1 MRELRWAAR
10 VRPSFLREPRLLRQ
24 HADSHTFALADFVL
38 VLISGAVW
46 MVQPEWGLW
55 IILVALLP
63 WVARWV
69 SGGFPFQRS
78 SLDWLIAIFL
88 ITAWIGYWASYDRTT
103 AWSKIWFIVLGV
115 LVFYALSAQPRQNRA
130 GISNILF
137 AMGVGV
143 SIYYLLTHDFAE
155 APRKLGFVNAL
166 GLGIMS
172 VRPQTG
178 WTPIHPNYVAGIIAL
193 TVPFVL
199 YTIWEGLQ
207 SRERFSVP
215 LVLLIVAGLVVAGI
229 ALLMAT
235 SRGVFLAMASG
246 AGAIFIIK
254 LIYTSRSWQGNGLKL
269 FLALFIYLCVIVAVL
284 YAGPARTAGGVTGS
298 SYYGNGSRAELF
310 SRSLYLVADYPF
322 TGGGLGSF
330 PGLYSHYLLDIPF
343 NYLPNSHNLFLDVA
357 IEQGIIGGVAFLLLY
372 LVGLWIVLSSIVTE
386 RGIPVF
392 QLLIVFSLIAAMVHG
407 MVDNYLYN
415 GVGAVLSLF
424 LVGLSVNSGQDAA
437 LSSSLVAK
445 PVHVVQVSAVAVFL
459 LVGVLAFL
467 PPIRSMWRANL
478 GAVQLSKVELD
489 EFPSANWDVNFSL
502 SKLDAPEAS
511 LRSALELDPAN
522 RTANHRLGLIA
533 MLRGDFQSAVGY
545 LETALEQA
553 PEHRGIIK
561 SLGYCYTWLDNVEKA
576 RPLLEEIPEARSE
589 LEVYVWWW
597 DTQGRPDLSAYA
609 SEMAS
614 ELKIDQP

>member
-1 MRELRWAAR
+1 
-10 VRPSFLREPRLLRQ
+10 
-24 HADSHTFALADFVL
+24 LADFVL

-63 WVARWV
+63 WVARLV

-78 SLDWLIAIFL
+78 SLDWLIAILL

-103 AWSKIWFIVLGV
+103 AWSKVWFIVLGV

-130 GISNILF
+130 GISTILF

-143 SIYYLLTHDFAE
+143 SIYYLLTHDFAA
-155 APRKLGFVNAL
+155 APRKLEFVNAL
-166 GLGIMS
+166 GLGIMG

-178 WTPIHPNYVAGIIAL
+178 WTPIHPNYVAGIVAL

-207 SRERFSVP
+207 SRERFSLP
-215 LVLLIVAGLVVAGI
+215 YVLLIAAGLAVAGI

-235 SRGVFLAMASG
+235 SRGVFLAMAGG
-246 AGAIFIIK
+246 AGAVFLLK
-254 LIYTSRSWQGNGLKL
+254 LIYARRAWQGNRFIL
-269 FLALFIYLCVIVAVL
+269 FLALVIYLCVIVALL

-310 SRSLYLVADYPF
+310 SSSLNLVADYPF

-330 PGLYSHYLLDIPF
+330 PGLYSHYLLNIPF
-343 NYLPNSHNLFLDVA
+343 DYLANSHNLFLDVA
-357 IEQGIIGGVAFLLLY
+357 IEQGLIAGLAFLILY
-372 LVGLWIVLSSIVTE
+372 LAGLWIVLDSIVTE

-392 QLLIVFSLIAAMVHG
+392 QLLVVFSLIAAMVHG

-424 LVGLSVNSGQDAA
+424 LVGLSVSTGQEAA
-437 LSSSLVAK
+437 LSPTPGAK
-445 PVHVVQVSAVAVFL
+445 PVRVAQVSGMAVFI
-459 LVGVLAFL
+459 VAGVLAFL
-467 PPIRSMWRANL
+467 PSIRSMWHANL
-478 GAVQLSKVELD
+478 GAVQLSKVELHQ
-489 EFPSANWDVNFSL
+489 FPSANWDLDFSL
-502 SKLDAPEAS
+502 TRLDTPEAS

-533 MLRGDFQSAVGY
+533 MLRGDFLSAAGY
-545 LETALEQA
+545 LETALEQS

-597 DTQGRPDLSAYA
+597 DTQGRPDLSAHA
-609 SEMAS
+609 SDMAS
-614 ELKIDQP
+614 DLKNNQP

>member
-1 MRELRWAAR
+1 
-10 VRPSFLREPRLLRQ
+10 
-24 HADSHTFALADFVL
+24 
-38 VLISGAVW
+38 

-63 WVARWV
+63 WVARLV

-103 AWSKIWFIVLGV
+103 AWSKVWFIVLGV

-130 GISNILF
+130 GISTILF

-143 SIYYLLTHDFAE
+143 SIYYLLTHDFAA
-155 APRKLGFVNAL
+155 APRKLEFVNAL
-166 GLGIMS
+166 GLGIMG

-178 WTPIHPNYVAGIIAL
+178 WTPIHPNYVAGIVAL

-207 SRERFSVP
+207 SRERFSLP
-215 LVLLIVAGLVVAGI
+215 YVLLIAAGLAVAGI

-235 SRGVFLAMASG
+235 SRGVFLAMAGG
-246 AGAIFIIK
+246 AGAVFLLK
-254 LIYTSRSWQGNGLKL
+254 LIYARRAWQGNRFIL
-269 FLALFIYLCVIVAVL
+269 FLALVIYLCVIVALL

-310 SRSLYLVADYPF
+310 SSSLNLVADYPF

-330 PGLYSHYLLDIPF
+330 PGLYSHYLLNIPF
-343 NYLPNSHNLFLDVA
+343 DYLPNSHNLFLDVA
-357 IEQGIIGGVAFLLLY
+357 IEQGLIAGLAFLILY
-372 LVGLWIVLSSIVTE
+372 LAGLWIVLDSIVTE

-424 LVGLSVNSGQDAA
+424 LVGLSVSTGQEAA
-437 LSSSLVAK
+437 LSPTPGAK
-445 PVHVVQVSAVAVFL
+445 PVRVAQVSGMAVFI
-459 LVGVLAFL
+459 VAGVLAFL
-467 PPIRSMWRANL
+467 PSIRSMWHANL
-478 GAVQLSKVELD
+478 GAVQLSKVELHQ
-489 EFPSANWDVNFSL
+489 FPSANWDLDFSL
-502 SKLDAPEAS
+502 TRLDTPEAS

-533 MLRGDFQSAVGY
+533 MLRGDFLSAAGY
-545 LETALEQA
+545 LETALEQS

-597 DTQGRPDLSAYA
+597 DTQGRPDLSAHA
-609 SEMAS
+609 SDMAS
-614 ELKIDQP
+614 DLKNNQP